1 MDGKTPR
8 RCTRISAI
16 FKLVVPCNLFA
27 SVSAK
32 HALNTSTD
40 PVTCFKANCNM
51 IVLLAVLDYW
61 SNFWMIRVTIGWSE
75 LLLNDQ
81 SNYWMIRVT
90 IGWSEFLLDDQ
101 RNYWI
106 IRVTIGWSELL
117 LDDQSAASQLLCL
130 LQLTLG
136 GGTRDHGGGEEEA
149 DSQDLA
155 SHCHRL
161 SSANSKTSLQKYQ
174 RFYQ

>member
-1 MDGKTPR
+1 M
-8 RCTRISAI
+8 
-16 FKLVVPCNLFA
+16 
-27 SVSAK
+27 
-32 HALNTSTD
+32 
-40 PVTCFKANCNM
+40 
-51 IVLLAVLDYW
+51 LLAVLDYW

-174 RFYQ
+174 RFYQKKINIKTESFLKIKKKKLRKYCFLNNLVLNMII